1 MNSIR
6 QIKTLA
12 TYVALEAFRTRFFV
26 IVILLLFISFG
37 LTLFLG
43 QIALTEVEAVKSS
56 LLATFLR
63 LSAVYIISLFV
74 ITSMVHEFSEQSIYL
89 WLSFP
94 LSRSVYLLGKLSGFV
109 LVSTLVGLLFG
120 ITLLQYIPY
129 LQVVLWTF
137 SLCCELFIIATA
149 SLLCVLTFQHTMQAF
164 SAVFSFYLLARTISA
179 IRLMAQAPLQESS
192 TWSVQFISGFVELI
206 AILLPNFGYFTQTA
220 WLVYPTD
227 DSSALLNIIGQT
239 TVYGLLLIAMCLF
252 DLYRKDL

>member
-1 MNSIR
+1 MKSIH
-6 QIKTLA
+6 QIKILT
-12 TYVALEAFRTRFFV
+12 TYIVLEAFRTRFFI

-94 LSRSVYLLGKLSGFV
+94 LSRSVYLLGKLGGFL
-109 LVSTLVGLLFG
+109 LVSTLTGLLFG
-120 ITLLQYIPY
+120 STLLQYVTY
-129 LQVVLWTF
+129 SQVVLWTF

-149 SLLCVLTFQHTMQAF
+149 SLLCVLTFQRTMQAF
-164 SAVFSFYLLARTISA
+164 SAVVSFYLLARTIDA
-179 IRLMAQAPLQESS
+179 IRLMAQAPLQDSS
-192 TWSVQFISGFVELI
+192 TWSTQFISGFVEFT
-206 AILLPNFGYFTQTA
+206 AILLPDFSYFTQTA
-220 WLVYPTD
+220 WLVYPAD
-227 DSSALLNIIGQT
+227 DFGALLNIIGQT
-239 TVYGLLLIAMCLF
+239 IVYGSLLITMCLF
-252 DLYRKDL
+252 DLYRKNL